1 MNGCWVIH
9 GSMTILPGAILS
21 RKNDSP
27 SPSNSEPPMVPQQ
40 GMGPG
45 DHLPHLC
52 HDFGRL
58 DLELVQ
64 LTRAA
69 VHDCDSYLT
78 SRRKP
83 FTMALPTLSSS
94 VLLSSL
100 L

>member
-27 SPSNSEPPMVPQQ
+27 SPSNFEPPMVPQQ

-52 HDFGRL
+52 YDFGRL

-69 VHDCDSYLT
+69 V
-78 SRRKP
+78 
-83 FTMALPTLSSS
+83 SS
-94 VLLSSL
+94 
-100 L
+100 